1 MDKFFASFV
10 KVTGELG
17 NILFFRT
24 KRFYQDKKAQNR
36 RIKGPAIV
44 VSNHKSIYDFVLMM
58 FTFFSRNLRCLVA
71 DVLYKKKFV
80 GFMLK
85 KFGSIKVN
93 RNRHDLTFVDECQ
106 RILDKGG
113 VIEVY
118 PEARIPLKNENEPL
132 PFTIG
137 AAMIA
142 YKSRAKIIPV
152 YTEGRYFK
160 FKRNYMIIG
169 TPIDPND
176 IIDETL
182 SQREN
187 LERLNDAM
195 RNKIIELKDELKKRK
210 EKR

>member
-44 VSNHKSIYDFVLMM
+44 VSNHKSIYDFVLIM

-106 RILDKGG
+106 RILDKG
-113 VIEVY
+113 EL
-118 PEARIPLKNENEPL
+118 LKYIQRLEFHLKMKMNHFHL
-132 PFTIG
+132 P
-137 AAMIA
+137 
-142 YKSRAKIIPV
+142 SV
-152 YTEGRYFK
+152 
-160 FKRNYMIIG
+160 
-169 TPIDPND
+169 
-176 IIDETL
+176 
-182 SQREN
+182 
-187 LERLNDAM
+187 RL
-195 RNKIIELKDELKKRK
+195 
-210 EKR
+210 